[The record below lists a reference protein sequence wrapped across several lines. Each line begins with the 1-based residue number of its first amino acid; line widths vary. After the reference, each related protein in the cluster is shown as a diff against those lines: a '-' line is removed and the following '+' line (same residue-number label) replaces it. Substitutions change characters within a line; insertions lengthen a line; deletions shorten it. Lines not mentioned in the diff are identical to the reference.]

1 MLFVTYRKID
11 DEAVMGTD
19 YPSCISFDILDSQ
32 EDAGYYFKVNGKKMT
47 ARQVKSFFKN
57 TEDVPVTATEVANDS
72 TAENLMSDDNKKE
85 KTKRKVRKIRCLN
98 TNKIYNNMTAC
109 ARDLGMD
116 PAAISYA
123 MQKNK
128 PAKGYSF
135 EFVE

>member
-19 YPSCISFDILDSQ
+19 YPSCIPFDILDSQ
-32 EDAGYYFKVNGKKMT
+32 EDAGYYFKVNDKKMT

-128 PAKGYSF
+128 PHKGYSF